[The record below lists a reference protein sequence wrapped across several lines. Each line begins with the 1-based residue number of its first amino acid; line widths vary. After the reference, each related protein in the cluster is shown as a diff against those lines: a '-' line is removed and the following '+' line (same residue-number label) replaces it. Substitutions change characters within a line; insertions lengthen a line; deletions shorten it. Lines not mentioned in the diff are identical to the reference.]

1 MLTYADVGERLVAS
15 AAERG
20 LRVTIARLGMIVG
33 DSLTGCCNAKDVY
46 CRILIGFAQTQ
57 AFPRLAEGAR
67 MVRLCCVK
75 NAHVCCHL
83 CFTYAD

>member
-15 AAERG
+15 AGERG

-46 CRILIGFAQTQ
+46 CRLLIGFAQTQ

-67 MVRLCCVK
+67 MVWPCALS
-75 NAHVCCHL
+75 
-83 CFTYAD
+83 TMPSY

>member
-15 AAERG
+15 AAARG

-33 DSLTGCCNAKDVY
+33 DARTGCCNAKDVY
-46 CRILIGFAQTQ
+46 CRMLIGFAQTQ

-67 MVRLCCVK
+67 MVRGPPLSTMLTYLSLMLY
-75 NAHVCCHL
+75 VC
-83 CFTYAD
+83 